1 MDIAGFAVRDILLAV
16 GGLAAVYLTVML
28 LRLLRLKRRKPAP
41 FEAVPPSL
49 PPLPAEPP
57 RAEADEA
64 DDEVDGGELVY
75 ARPGYARPRTPPPSS
90 PPPSFDAELERSQLE
105 REVRQ
110 LREEV
115 AALREELD
123 ELKAATRVS
132 PQYSDAMA
140 LVQRGLSAQDVADR
154 CGISLAEA
162 ELVWSLGR
170 GPQDFEQEDDYVGE
184 PGNTPSRPA

>member
-41 FEAVPPSL
+41 FEAVPPSV
-49 PPLPAEPP
+49 PPWPAEPS
-57 RAEADEA
+57 RAQADEA
-64 DDEVDGGELVY
+64 DDEVEGGELVY
-75 ARPGYARPRTPPPSS
+75 TRPRAPPPSS

-170 GPQDFEQEDDYVGE
+170 GPQNFEQEDDYGGE

>member
-1 MDIAGFAVRDILLAV
+1 MDIAGFALRDILLAV

-41 FEAVPPSL
+41 FEAVPPSV

-57 RAEADEA
+57 RADGRYDEA
-64 DDEVDGGELVY
+64 DDEVAGGELVY
-75 ARPGYARPRTPPPSS
+75 TRPLAPPPSS
-90 PPPSFDAELERSQLE
+90 PPASFGAELERSQLE
-105 REVRQ
+105 REVKQ
-110 LREEV
+110 LRDEV

-170 GPQDFEQEDDYVGE
+170 GPQNFEQEDDYGGE
-184 PGNTPSRPA
+184 PGNTPSRRG

>member
-41 FEAVPPSL
+41 FEAVPPTL
-49 PPLPAEPP
+49 PPLPAEPS

-64 DDEVDGGELVY
+64 DDEGAGGELVY
-75 ARPGYARPRTPPPSS
+75 ARPRAPPPSS
-90 PPPSFDAELERSQLE
+90 PPPSFGAELERSQLE

-170 GPQDFEQEDDYVGE
+170 GPQDFEQEDDYGGE